1 MVYYRIQEIVQTV
14 ALRDVDWFWLG
25 AVALG
30 QHLAVFD
37 LQGSENVLSEELL
50 LFDIEVADHYSD
62 EQIQGEKAADNHE
75 NDKEYLVGR
84 LVACHR
90 HQVHIS

>member
-37 LQGSENVLSEELL
+37 LQGRENVLSEELL
-50 LFDIEVADHYSD
+50 LFDIELLITTPTNRFRV
-62 EQIQGEKAADNHE
+62 K
-75 NDKEYLVGR
+75 R
-84 LVACHR
+84 LPIIMKTTKNIWWAG
-90 HQVHIS
+90 